1 MSGKKEKAKRKTL
14 DVQAADAVCGA
25 LDELDKVL
33 APVTAKE
40 MAQAH
45 ERVRLCERVF
55 TQTRAQA
62 QKVVQDTEVKLQ
74 AARNDLDK
82 LAARVRTE
90 EAEGKKDG
98 GPARS

>member
-1 MSGKKEKAKRKTL
+1 DLVG
-14 DVQAADAVCGA
+14 
-25 LDELDKVL
+25 
-33 APVTAKE
+33 
-40 MAQAH
+40 AH
-45 ERVRLCERVF
+45 ERIRLCEQVF
-55 TQTRAQA
+55 AQTRAQA